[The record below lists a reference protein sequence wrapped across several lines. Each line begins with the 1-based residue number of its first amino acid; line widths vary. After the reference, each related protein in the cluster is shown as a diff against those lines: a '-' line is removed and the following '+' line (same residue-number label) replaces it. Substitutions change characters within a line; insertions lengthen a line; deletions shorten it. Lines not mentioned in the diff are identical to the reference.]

1 MFDANLL
8 FFNGVAVTTTG
19 TGGTSGSSNTKAA
32 TINKTPADGLEIA
45 INFTAAAGSTTGG
58 TIYFKVMGS
67 ADDSTYVQIGQTPSY
82 TPPTALTRHLHR
94 VRTDYKYIR
103 LDPVVGTGT
112 GFSATVYAG
121 IVTGG
126 AADHYN

>member
-1 MFDANLL
+1 MFDATLL

-19 TGGTSGSSNTKAA
+19 TGGTSGSTNTKAL
-32 TINKTPADGLEIA
+32 TINKTPADGLEAEI
-45 INFTAAAGSTTGG
+45 IFTAVAGSTTGG
-58 TIYFKVMGS
+58 TIAFKIMGS

-82 TPPTALTRHLHR
+82 TNAAVGRFLHR
-94 VRTDYKYIR
+94 FRTPYKYVR

-112 GFSATVYAG
+112 GASITVYAG

-126 AADHYN
+126 QRDQYV

>member
-19 TGGTSGSSNTKAA
+19 TGGTSGSSNTKAIA
-32 TINKTPADGLEIA
+32 AYKTPADGVEAEIV
-45 INFTAAAGSTTGG
+45 FTAVAGSTTGG
-58 TIYFKVMGS
+58 TIAFKVMGS

-82 TPPTALTRHLHR
+82 TNAAIGRYLHR
-94 VRTDYKYIR
+94 IRTTYKYVR

-121 IVTGG
+121 IVSGG
-126 AADHYN
+126 QRDHYA